1 MGKKANDTVNNKNAR
16 IYFEN
21 LEKKFSKVHSFL
33 TSEELTDWSYDKELE
48 RQIAVDI
55 LQRLDAIFLDQL
67 FDEKN
72 NKWFECEDMIT
83 QLLKERYNN
92 GK

>member
-1 MGKKANDTVNNKNAR
+1 MILRKQELRRTKKVNKEDA
-16 IYFEN
+16 Y
-21 LEKKFSKVHSFL
+21 
-33 TSEELTDWSYDKELE
+33 WSYDENRD
-48 RQIAVDI
+48 RQVAVDI

-83 QLLKERYNN
+83 QLLKEKYNN

>member
-1 MGKKANDTVNNKNAR
+1 MILRKQELRRTKKVNKEDA
-16 IYFEN
+16 Y
-21 LEKKFSKVHSFL
+21 
-33 TSEELTDWSYDKELE
+33 WSYDENRD

-83 QLLKERYNN
+83 ELLKEKYNN

>member
-1 MGKKANDTVNNKNAR
+1 MGTRAD
-16 IYFEN
+16 IYFED
-21 LEKKFSKVHSFL
+21 LEKKEK
-33 TSEELTDWSYDKELE
+33 EKQENAYWSYDENRD
-48 RQIAVDI
+48 RQVAVDI

-67 FDEKN
+67 FDTKN

-83 QLLKERYNN
+83 QLLKEKYNN

>member
-1 MGKKANDTVNNKNAR
+1 MILRKQELRRTKKVNKEDA
-16 IYFEN
+16 Y
-21 LEKKFSKVHSFL
+21 
-33 TSEELTDWSYDKELE
+33 WSYDRELE

-83 QLLKERYNN
+83 QLLKEKYNN

>member
-1 MGKKANDTVNNKNAR
+1 MILRKQELRRTKKVNKEDA
-16 IYFEN
+16 Y
-21 LEKKFSKVHSFL
+21 
-33 TSEELTDWSYDKELE
+33 WSYDENRD

-83 QLLKERYNN
+83 QLLKEKYNN

>member
-1 MGKKANDTVNNKNAR
+1 MILRKQELRRTKKVNKEDA
-16 IYFEN
+16 
-21 LEKKFSKVHSFL
+21 H
-33 TSEELTDWSYDKELE
+33 WSYDENRD
-48 RQIAVDI
+48 RQVAVDI

-83 QLLKERYNN
+83 QLLKEKYNN

>member
-1 MGKKANDTVNNKNAR
+1 M
-16 IYFEN
+16 
-21 LEKKFSKVHSFL
+21 
-33 TSEELTDWSYDKELE
+33 DWSYDKELE

-67 FDEKN
+67 FDTED

-83 QLLKERYNN
+83 QLLKEKYNN